1 MSKTETQ
8 EKLIEIGTR
17 VKGKGDTWEMSNF
30 NQEQKSLTEAL
41 EAWFQLHVKVSGIKP
56 KAFRLDLAQGK
67 LYAIFSEEVE
77 IQEPEPK
84 KYSIYGDYQF

>member
-1 MSKTETQ
+1 MNKTEIQ

-17 VKGKGDTWEMSNF
+17 VIGKGDTWEVKGIDKI
-30 NQEQKSLTEAL
+30 QKSLTDAL
-41 EAWFQLHVKVSGIKP
+41 ESWFQIATVKP

-67 LYAIFSEEVE
+67 LFAILPEEVE

-84 KYSIYGDYQF
+84 KYSIYGDYEY